1 MSHLIF
7 NLFIESILCFS
18 NATNTNFI
26 FCHSNLFI
34 KLLFKYEKKKQ
45 NVWKFTQPNFF
56 LLNRILG
63 TIYIQI
69 LITNTSSIF
78 FLHSFD
84 SYFARLCLFVIYCYD
99 NFYNRKYFILNFTQ
113 KWQKRHITFF
123 NYTIKI
129 WIYHTISKT
138 GRVISRF

>member
-34 KLLFKYEKKKQ
+34 KLLFKYMKKNHLEIYTTKR
-45 NVWKFTQPNFF
+45 NNIYFFKSYIHTNINNLHKFVFF
-56 LLNRILG
+56 V
-63 TIYIQI
+63 Y
-69 LITNTSSIF
+69 
-78 FLHSFD
+78 SFD
-84 SYFARLCLFVIYCYD
+84 SYFARLCLLLFIVMIIFTIVNILYFK
-99 NFYNRKYFILNFTQ
+99 FYAKMTKTTHHFFLTKPSKFEFITPSEKQ
-113 KWQKRHITFF
+113 
-123 NYTIKI
+123 
-129 WIYHTISKT
+129 